1 LVGATPYHQQ
11 VGLIIGT
18 IVSSIFIGFT
28 VVLLHKTYVVGS
40 PALPA
45 PQANIMSFVIKGIVE
60 GDLPWGLIFIGVSF
74 GIIMEILGLPS
85 LPLAVGIYLPL
96 SSMATVFVG
105 GCLRRLV
112 ERKEKDEE
120 IKKENRERGILFAS
134 GFIAGEGLIMV
145 IIAVILL
152 SIQKRPDEIG
162 FGYEYMKGWAD
173 IVALAIFALL
183 AFTLYRSSFKKKNA

>member
-1 LVGATPYHQQ
+1 
-11 VGLIIGT
+11 
-18 IVSSIFIGFT
+18 
-28 VVLLHKTYVVGS
+28 
-40 PALPA
+40 
-45 PQANIMSFVIKGIVE
+45 
-60 GDLPWGLIFIGVSF
+60 
-74 GIIMEILGLPS
+74 
-85 LPLAVGIYLPL
+85 
-96 SSMATVFVG
+96 
-105 GCLRRLV
+105 V

-173 IVALAIFALL
+173 IVALAIFGFL